1 MQTNII
7 NNLLSADNKKI
18 ANNVLHNCVHCGFC
32 LATCPTYQLLGSE
45 LDSPRGRIY
54 IIKNA
59 LETNN
64 ALTNNSL
71 VHLDRCLTC
80 KSCETTCPSGVQY
93 ARLLKIGRDLLEP
106 TRNIWQKILRFI
118 VRKTLTNTK
127 LFSFIAIF
135 VSKNRQQAKTIK
147 PIISDN
153 KIILLSGCI
162 QPSLAP
168 NINLASKQV
177 LTKLG
182 YQIIETKHGECC
194 GAIDEHLSASN
205 DALVKIKNNLDN
217 WCEQLDL
224 GAKYIVSTASG
235 CGAMIKDYSN
245 LFLENDKYFHKAK
258 RVVAS
263 AKDIAE
269 ILLIHKADELKNI
282 FNINN
287 KDISLHAPCT
297 LVHSQGL
304 PKIIQQIF
312 TNLGITLHEPKDSHI
327 CCGSAGT
334 YSILQSKIAKKLL
347 TNKLSNITKNPT
359 KVIITANIGCLM
371 HLQKGT
377 KIPVKHWIELLAD
390 YNS

>member
-7 NNLLSADNKKI
+7 NNLLSADDKQI
-18 ANNVLHNCVHCGFC
+18 ADDVLRSCVHCGFC
-32 LATCPTYQLLGSE
+32 LSTCPTYKLLGSE

-64 ALTNNSL
+64 TLTNNSL
-71 VHLDRCLTC
+71 IHLDRCLTC
-80 KSCETTCPSGVQY
+80 KSCETACPSGVQY
-93 ARLLKIGRDLLEP
+93 TKLLKIGRELLEP
-106 TRNIWQKILRFI
+106 TRSILQKTLRFI
-118 VRKTLTNTK
+118 IRKTLTNSK

-135 VSKNRQQAKTIK
+135 VSKNRKKLKIIK
-147 PIISDN
+147 PIISEN
-153 KIILLSGCI
+153 KILLLAGCV

-182 YQIIETKHGECC
+182 YSIIETKKGECC
-194 GAIDEHLSASN
+194 GAIDEHLSASK
-205 DALVKIKNNLDN
+205 DALVKIKNNLNN

-245 LFLENDKYFHKAK
+245 LFKTDDEYFHKAK
-258 RVVAS
+258 RVVNS
-263 AKDIAE
+263 TKDIAE
-269 ILLIHKADELKNI
+269 ILLMHKKNELQNTFTI
-282 FNINN
+282 ID
-287 KDISLHAPCT
+287 KDISLHTPCT
-297 LVHSQGL
+297 LYHSQGL
-304 PKIIQQIF
+304 PKIIHQLF
-312 TNLGITLHEPKDSHI
+312 NNLDITLNEPKDSDI

-334 YSILQSKIAKKLL
+334 YSILQSKISKQLL
-347 TNKLSNITKNPT
+347 TNKLDNITKNST
-359 KVIITANIGCLM
+359 DIIITANIGCLM

-390 YNS
+390 YK